1 MYQFKIPQPK
11 RWTCVQMIRLCLLM
25 GATFSASATPGEEP
39 VWQQQVL
46 AATESFMRAYV
57 RGLNL
62 DTEGERLEYEINSPD
77 ARLNYPACRQMP
89 EALAPESNSRDD
101 SKALHS
107 GGRLVLK
114 ISCDSPEQWTI
125 YTQVR
130 IVHTVSVM
138 QARHAIPRG
147 GSVADAELI
156 AVDTDISKLQR
167 GYFRDRK
174 SLRGWR
180 SKRTIRAGE
189 TLSPGMMVK
198 EKAVARGDRVIIV
211 ASTAGISIRMQGEA
225 LSDGTVG
232 QQISVRNLS
241 SERVVRGRVVARG
254 EVEVIL

>member
-1 MYQFKIPQPK
+1 MYQFEIHQSYEWM
-11 RWTCVQMIRLCLLM
+11 RVQMIRLCVLM
-25 GATFSASATPGEEP
+25 GVTMGVSANPGEEP
-39 VWQQQVL
+39 VWQQQVV
-46 AATESFMRAYV
+46 AASESFMRAYV
-57 RGLNL
+57 KSLKL
-62 DTEGERLEYEINSPD
+62 DAEGERLEYEISSPD

-89 EALAPESNSRDD
+89 EALSPESAGRSD
-101 SKALHS
+101 SKAMHS

-114 ISCDSPEQWTI
+114 ISCDPPESWSI

-130 IVHTVSVM
+130 IIHTVSVM

-147 GSVADAELI
+147 TSVADAELI

-167 GYFRDRK
+167 GYFRDQK
-174 SLRGWR
+174 SLKGWR

-198 EKAVARGDRVIIV
+198 EKAVARGDRVVIV
-211 ASTAGISIRMQGEA
+211 ASTAGINIRMQGEA

-241 SERVVRGRVVARG
+241 SERVVRGRVVGRG
-254 EVEVIL
+254 EVEVTL

>member
-1 MYQFKIPQPK
+1 
-11 RWTCVQMIRLCLLM
+11 M
-25 GATFSASATPGEEP
+25 GVTLNVSANTSVEP
-39 VWQQQVL
+39 VWQQQVV

-57 RGLNL
+57 RGLKL
-62 DTEGERLEYEINSPD
+62 DAEGERLEYEINSPD

-89 EALAPESNSRDD
+89 EALASESASRSD

-114 ISCDSPEQWTI
+114 ISCESPESWTI

-130 IVHTVSVM
+130 IVHTISVM

-147 GSVADAELI
+147 SSVADAELI

-167 GYFRDRK
+167 GYFRDLE
-174 SLRGWR
+174 SLKGWR

-189 TLSPGMMVK
+189 TLSPGMMLK
-198 EKAVARGDRVIIV
+198 EKAVGRGDRVVIV
-211 ASTAGISIRMQGEA
+211 ASTGGINIRMQGEA
-225 LSDGTVG
+225 LSDGTIG

-241 SERVVRGRVVARG
+241 SERVVRGRVVGRG
-254 EVEVIL
+254 EVEVML